1 MNRKK
6 LLVLVTLL
14 LALSTVL
21 AACGQKN
28 GNSGSANQG
37 SAGTQSEKLAAD
49 QTFHINLASEPPTLD
64 PAQSQDNVSSAVL
77 RTLFEGLTRKDK
89 DGNVVPGVAE
99 KWEQKG
105 KEYTFH
111 LRSDAKWSNGDPV
124 TAKDFEFAWK
134 RVLDPATVPA
144 PPYAYQLYYIKNAQA
159 YNEKKITDASQVG
172 VKAVD
177 DKTLKV
183 TLENETPY
191 FLGLTSFTTYYP
203 VHQSVKNNPKWAAD
217 PSTLISNGPFK
228 LTTWTTG
235 QALEV
240 EKSDKY
246 WDAKNI
252 TLNKITASIVDQAAT
267 EVSSYKSGQL
277 DLAGQPIGEIPTDQ
291 IASLKSE
298 VPNELTI
305 KGIASTYYYL
315 FNTTSKPFDNVKIR
329 QAFTKAINR
338 KALIENVTLANQIPA
353 FGLVPPGIKGVD
365 KEYRQ
370 ENPDS
375 AYGNEDV
382 NEAKTL
388 LAEGLK
394 ESGLTKL
401 PKITLIY
408 NTNDNH
414 KKLALAIA
422 DMWKQNLGAEVT
434 IQNQEWGV
442 FLQNRR
448 NLNYQVARAGFGA
461 DYDDPMTFIDLFT
474 STSGNNDSGFKN
486 AEYDK
491 LVKEAYS
498 SNDNKARNAAMKKAE
513 DILIKDNQ
521 VILPIYY
528 YTNIQLVKPYV
539 KDVIVDYAGQLDIS
553 RVKLMEH

>member
-1 MNRKK
+1 MNRKR
-6 LLVLVTLL
+6 LLIVVTLI
-14 LALSTVL
+14 LAFSTVL
-21 AACGQKN
+21 AACGN
-28 GNSGSANQG
+28 GNSGNSSQG
-37 SAGTQSEKLAAD
+37 NAGSQNTTLAAD

-99 KWEQKG
+99 KWEQNG

-111 LRSDAKWSNGDPV
+111 IRSDAKWSNGDPV

-159 YNEKKITDASQVG
+159 YNEKKITDANQVG
-172 VKAVD
+172 VKAID

-203 VHQSVKNNPKWAAD
+203 VHQSVKNNPKWATD
-217 PSTLISNGPFK
+217 PSTLVSNGPFK
-228 LTTWTTG
+228 LTNWTTG
-235 QALEV
+235 QSLEV
-240 EKSDKY
+240 DKSDKY
-246 WDAKNI
+246 WDAKDI

-298 VPNELTI
+298 TPNELTI

-315 FNTTSKPFDNVKIR
+315 FNTTAKPFDNVKIR

-365 KEYRQ
+365 KEYRA

-375 AYGNEDV
+375 VLGNEDV
-382 NEAKTL
+382 NQAKTL

-474 STSGNNDSGFKN
+474 STSGNNDTGFKN

-491 LVKEAYS
+491 LVKEAYANS
-498 SNDNKARNAAMKKAE
+498 DNKARNEAMKKAE
-513 DILIKDNQ
+513 NILIKDNQ

-539 KDVIVDYAGQLDIS
+539 KDVIVDYAGQLDIT

>member
-1 MNRKK
+1 MNRKR
-6 LLVLVTLL
+6 LLIVVTLI
-14 LALSTVL
+14 LAFSTVL
-21 AACGQKN
+21 AACGN
-28 GNSGSANQG
+28 GNSGNSTQG
-37 SAGTQSEKLAAD
+37 NAGSQNTTLAAD

-77 RTLFEGLTRKDK
+77 RTLFEGLTSKDK

-99 KWEQKG
+99 KWEQNG

-111 LRSDAKWSNGDPV
+111 IRSDAKWSNGDPV

-134 RVLDPATVPA
+134 RVLNPATVPA

-159 YNEKKITDASQVG
+159 YNEKKITDANQVG
-172 VKAVD
+172 VKAID

-203 VHQSVKNNPKWAAD
+203 VHQSVKNNPKWATD
-217 PSTLISNGPFK
+217 PSTLVSNGPFK
-228 LTTWTTG
+228 LTNWTTG
-235 QALEV
+235 QSLEV
-240 EKSDKY
+240 DKSDKY

-252 TLNKITASIVDQAAT
+252 TLTKITASIVDQAAT

-298 VPNELTI
+298 TPNELTI

-315 FNTTSKPFDNVKIR
+315 FNTTAKPFDNVKIR

-365 KEYRQ
+365 KEYRA

-375 AYGNEDV
+375 VLGNEDV
-382 NEAKTL
+382 NQAKTL

-474 STSGNNDSGFKN
+474 STSGNNDTGFKN

-491 LVKEAYS
+491 LVKDAYANS
-498 SNDNKARNAAMKKAE
+498 DNKARNEAMKKAE

-539 KDVIVDYAGQLDIS
+539 KDVIVDYAGQLDIT

>member
-6 LLVLVTLL
+6 LLVLVTLV

-21 AACGQKN
+21 AACQKN
-28 GNSGSANQG
+28 GNSGSSNQG
-37 SAGTQSEKLAAD
+37 STGTQSTKLAAD

-89 DGNVVPGVAE
+89 DGNVVPGIAE
-99 KWEQKG
+99 KWEQNG

-159 YNEKKITDASQVG
+159 YNEKKITDANQVG

-183 TLENETPY
+183 TLANETPY

-203 VHQSVKNNPKWAAD
+203 VHQSAKDNAKWAAD

-240 EKSDKY
+240 DKNDKY
-246 WDAKNI
+246 WDAKSI

-315 FNTTSKPFDNVKIR
+315 FNVTTQPFDNVKIR

-365 KEYRQ
+365 KEYRA
-370 ENPDS
+370 ENADS

-474 STSGNNDSGFKN
+474 SNSGNNDTGFKN

-491 LVKEAYS
+491 LVQEAYS

-539 KDVIVDYAGQLDIS
+539 KDVILDYAGQLDIT
-553 RVKLMEH
+553 RVKLLEH

>member
-21 AACGQKN
+21 AACGQNN
-28 GNSGSANQG
+28 GNAGSTNQG
-37 SAGTQSEKLAAD
+37 NAGTQSDKLAAD

-77 RTLFEGLTRKDK
+77 RTLFEGLTLKDK
-89 DGNVVPGVAE
+89 DGNIVPGVAE

-315 FNTTSKPFDNVKIR
+315 FNTTTKPFDNVKIR

-338 KALIENVTLANQIPA
+338 QALIDNVTLANQLPA

-365 KEYRQ
+365 KAYRE
-370 ENPDS
+370 ENPDTV
-375 AYGNEDV
+375 YGKEDA

-388 LAEGLK
+388 LTEGLK

-414 KKLALAIA
+414 KKLALAIV
-422 DMWKQNLGAEVT
+422 DMWKQTLGAEVT
-434 IQNQEWGV
+434 VQNQEWGV

-461 DYDDPMTFIDLFT
+461 DYDDPMTFIDMFT
-474 STSGNNDSGFKN
+474 STSGNNDTGFKN

-539 KDVIVDYAGQLDIS
+539 KDVIVDYAGQLDIT

>member
-1 MNRKK
+1 MKK
-6 LLVLVTLL
+6 RSIVLLTLI
-14 LALSTVL
+14 LALSTIL
-21 AACGQKN
+21 AACGDKKEA
-28 GNSGSANQG
+28 GSTE
-37 SAGTQSEKLAAD
+37 GTATTKLAAD

-64 PAQSQDNVSSAVL
+64 PAQSQDNVSSSII
-77 RTLFEGLTRKDK
+77 RTLFEGLTNKDK
-89 DGNVVPGVAE
+89 DGNITPGVAE
-99 KWEQKG
+99 KWEPSADG
-105 KEYTFH
+105 KEYTFT

-124 TAKDFEFAWK
+124 TAKDFEYAWK
-134 RVLDPATVPA
+134 RVLDPKTQPA

-159 YNEKKITDASQVG
+159 YNEGKAKVEDVG

-183 TLENETPY
+183 SLENATPY
-191 FLGLTSFTTYYP
+191 WLGLTSFTTYYP
-203 VHQSVKNNPKWAAD
+203 VNEKVVANAKWATSPD
-217 PSTLISNGPFK
+217 SLVGNGPFK
-228 LTTWTTG
+228 LSTWTTG
-235 QALEV
+235 QTLEV
-240 EKSDKY
+240 SKNDKY
-246 WDAKNI
+246 WDNKNI
-252 TLNKITASIVDQAAT
+252 TLTKITASIVDSAAT

-298 VPNELTI
+298 IPNELTI

-315 FNTTSKPFDNVKIR
+315 FNVTEKPFNNLKIR

-338 KALIENVTLANQIPA
+338 QALIDNVTLGNQIPA
-353 FGLVPPGIKGVD
+353 FGLVPPGIKGIKD
-365 KEYRQ
+365 EFRK

-375 AYGNEDV
+375 AYGKEDA
-382 NEAKTL
+382 NEAKAL

-394 ESGLTKL
+394 EEGLDKL

-414 KKLALAIA
+414 KKAALAIG
-422 DMWKQNLGAEVT
+422 DMWKQTLGAEVT
-434 IQNQEWGV
+434 VQNQEWGV

-461 DYDDPMTFIDLFT
+461 DYNDPMTFIDLFT
-474 STSGNNDSGFKN
+474 STSGNNDTGFKN

-498 SNDNKARNAAMKKAE
+498 NSDNNVRNEAMKKAE
-513 DILIKDNQ
+513 DLLIKQNQ

-539 KDVIVDYAGQLDIS
+539 KDVVIDYGGQLDVTH
-553 RVKLMEH
+553 VKLLEH

>member
-37 SAGTQSEKLAAD
+37 STGTQSEKLAAD

-89 DGNVVPGVAE
+89 DGNVIPGVAE

-177 DKTLKV
+177 DRTLKV

-203 VHQSVKNNPKWAAD
+203 VHQSVKNNPKWASD

-375 AYGNEDV
+375 AYGNEDL

>member
-1 MNRKK
+1 M
-6 LLVLVTLL
+6 
-14 LALSTVL
+14 
-21 AACGQKN
+21 
-28 GNSGSANQG
+28 
-37 SAGTQSEKLAAD
+37 
-49 QTFHINLASEPPTLD
+49 
-64 PAQSQDNVSSAVL
+64 SSAVL

>member
-21 AACGQKN
+21 AACGQNN
-28 GNSGSANQG
+28 GNAGNQG
-37 SAGTQSEKLAAD
+37 SAGTQSDKLAAD

-99 KWEQKG
+99 KWEQNG

-159 YNEKKITDASQVG
+159 YNEKKITDANQVG

-177 DKTLKV
+177 DRTLKV

-267 EVSSYKSGQL
+267 EVSSYQSGQL

-291 IASLKSE
+291 IAALKSQN
-298 VPNELTI
+298 PNELTI

-474 STSGNNDSGFKN
+474 STSGNNDTGFKN

-539 KDVIVDYAGQLDIS
+539 KDVIVDYAGQLDIT